1 MKNYKKIE
9 ALAAELEARLPKQE
23 APGLESMNVRVWSE
37 KDEDM
42 DTGEI
47 HCAPA
52 TRGVL
57 GMDGYIM
64 YVEEIVLFAKYHD
77 LDVYTCSYETGAGL
91 RLS

>member
-1 MKNYKKIE
+1 MKTFAQIQ
-9 ALAAELEARLPKQE
+9 ALAAELSARLKP
-23 APGLESMNVRVWSE
+23 ESAVVPTRVWAE

-47 HCAPA
+47 YIAPA

-57 GMDGYIM
+57 NTDGYVM
-64 YVEEIVLFAKYHD
+64 DVEEVVLFAKYHD
-77 LDVYTCSYETGAGL
+77 LSVYTCSFETGAGL